1 VIKNR
6 PIFILD
12 SFALLTYLEN
22 EAGSQRVQD
31 LFGLSK
37 EGAVSLFLSIISLG
51 EVLYITER
59 ERGLPTAQKVLAL
72 IEELPLDIMEA
83 SRENVFSAAHTKA
96 RFAISYAD
104 AFAAALTIQHKATL
118 VTGDPEFKSLEK
130 ELIIE
135 WL

>member
-12 SFALLTYLEN
+12 SYALLAYLEN

-31 LFGLSK
+31 LFELSK
-37 EGAVSLFLSIISLG
+37 KGVVSLLLSIINLG

-59 ERGLPTAQKVLAL
+59 ERGLPTTQKVLAL
-72 IEELPLDIMEA
+72 IEELPIVIIEA
-83 SRENVFSAAHTKA
+83 SRDIVFSAAHTKA
-96 RFAISYAD
+96 RYAISYAD
-104 AFAAALTIQHKATL
+104 AFAAALTIQQKATL
-118 VTGDPEFKSLEK
+118 ITGDPEFKTLEQ
-130 ELIIE
+130 EFLIE